1 MNEKETFLNT
11 IQSSIRSKE
20 AKQFVSLEL
29 NYHIDETVK
38 GLIEEGSTR
47 EEAEKQAIKQM
58 GDPIKLGIKLN
69 KLHRPKI
76 DWSLLALFVVT
87 IGIGF
92 LPLMILPDAI
102 PDGPIQYTGK
112 IKIATGIF
120 GTALMIAMMLF
131 DYRHLK
137 KYCYFFY
144 GLGVMLLLAIILSH
158 TQING
163 AIILILGGGIRI
175 TSIITLPLFLLAWAG
190 FLQKKAMNLWVLA
203 GLFLLPFVL
212 LVAISDI
219 TGIMIFTSFM
229 AVMFLW
235 KMKTNRKIMI
245 TSITAVV
252 LLAASSILFVLLVG
266 LPYQKQRLIEFLR
279 AEQEGSIYWQ
289 LKRMIEEAGWF
300 GQYMT
305 NRDFS
310 IPYTHTGMITDMV
323 FTTLTYG
330 FGWLFSITLT
340 IVLAAFSVRM
350 AWMTKKIRDPYGQL
364 LIIGGLTFYTVPFVY
379 NVLMSIGFLPF
390 LDFSL
395 PFISYGIMPTL
406 LHAFVIGIILSVYRR
421 KDLVLS
427 RSI

>member
-29 NYHIDETVK
+29 NYHIEETVK

-76 DWSLLALFVVT
+76 DWSLFALVV
-87 IGIGF
+87 IVLGIGF
-92 LPLMILPDAI
+92 LPSVILPEAV
-102 PDGPIQYTGK
+102 PDGRTQYTGITK
-112 IKIATGIF
+112 IVISIC
-120 GTALMIAMMLF
+120 GTALMAALMFL

-163 AIILILGGGIRI
+163 RSIYLYIGGIRI
-175 TSIITLPLFLLAWAG
+175 PSIITLPLFLLAWAG

-203 GLFLLPFVL
+203 GLFLLPIVVYMKMPSITNIMIYTSFVL
-212 LVAISDI
+212 A
-219 TGIMIFTSFM
+219 
-229 AVMFLW
+229 MFLW
-235 KMKTNRKIMI
+235 RLRKSRKAMI
-245 TSITAVV
+245 TAITSVV
-252 LLAASSILFVLLVG
+252 LLAASSILFVLFAG
-266 LPYQKQRLIEFLR
+266 FPYQKQGLIEFLHS
-279 AEQEGSIYWQ
+279 ELYWQ
-289 LKRMIEEAGWF
+289 VKRMVWEAGWF
-300 GQYMT
+300 GQYLT
-305 NRDFS
+305 NHDF
-310 IPYTHTGMITDMV
+310 PITYIRTEMV
-323 FTTLTYG
+323 TDWVFVTLTYG
-330 FGWLFSITLT
+330 FGWLFSIILTL
-340 IVLAAFSVRM
+340 VLSAFSVRM
-350 AWMTKKIRDPYGQL
+350 AWMTKKMRDPYGQL